1 MKRQLFVAS
10 SLAAALAGC
19 SKITNGL
26 NEQPQVHDALKIA
39 EGLNHRLIG
48 THGMAKLYREADIT
62 TDFPVNGDATPSDEA
77 YTKLATA
84 GFGAYRLAVGGLV
97 EHAQSFDLRALRALA
112 KLTEI
117 TRHDCVEGWSVV
129 GKWTGVP
136 LADLLRLVRPKAG
149 ARYVVLYSFDH
160 DSSGQ
165 QFYGS
170 VDLSQAAHPQTQLAL
185 DLNGKP
191 IDADHGGP
199 VRLRVPTQLAYKSTK
214 WVQRIELVSSF
225 KPIFGGNGGYWEDQ
239 GYEWYAG
246 I

>member
-1 MKRQLFVAS
+1 MNRKLFVAS
-10 SLAAALAGC
+10 SMATALAGC
-19 SKITNGL
+19 AKVTNAL
-26 NEQPQVHDALKIA
+26 NDAPQLHGILNVA
-39 EGLNHRLIG
+39 EDLNHRLIG
-48 THGMAKLYREADIT
+48 TRGMAKLYGESDIT
-62 TDFPVNGDATPSDEA
+62 HDFPTNGNDTPSDAA
-77 YTKLATA
+77 YAALRGDRFA
-84 GFGAYRLAVGGLV
+84 GYRLTVGGLV
-97 EHAQSFDLRALRALA
+97 ERPQTFDLRQLRALA
-112 KLTEI
+112 TLTQI

-136 LADLLRLVRPKAG
+136 LGDFLKLVRPKPA
-149 ARYVVLYSFDH
+149 ARYVVCYSFDR

-170 VDLSQAAHPQTQLAL
+170 VDLAQAAHPQTQLAL

-199 VRLRVPTQLAYKSTK
+199 VRVRIPTQLAYKSTK
-214 WVQRIELVSSF
+214 WVQRIELAATF